1 MQTQRERKAA
11 PATRRVLIVD
21 DHPLT
26 RRGMAELIGQQAD
39 LGVCG
44 EAGDASQ
51 ALAAVSALEPDLV
64 LMDITLPD
72 KHGLEVIKDLRTLQ
86 PRTPVLVVSM
96 HDENLY
102 AERALRAG
110 ARGYLMKNEGGE
122 KLLHA
127 IRQVLAGSIY
137 VSQALAAKV
146 IDLFS
151 GHQRRALDTITASLT
166 DRELEVFEFL
176 GQGLTTRE
184 IGKHMRVSPKTV
196 ETHRM
201 HIREKLG
208 LKTGPELI
216 KLAVRW
222 AGTRELL

>member
-1 MQTQRERKAA
+1 
-11 PATRRVLIVD
+11 
-21 DHPLT
+21 
-26 RRGMAELIGQQAD
+26 MAELIGQQAD
-39 LGVCG
+39 LEVCG
-44 EAGDASQ
+44 EAGDAGQ
-51 ALAAVSALEPDLV
+51 ALAAVAALKPDLV
-64 LMDITLPD
+64 LMDITLPG
-72 KHGLEVIKDLRTLQ
+72 KHGLEVIKDIKALH
-86 PRTPVLVVSM
+86 PRLPVLVVSM

-122 KLLHA
+122 KLLQA
-127 IRQVLAGSIY
+127 IRQVLGGAIY

-151 GHQRRALDTITASLT
+151 GHQRLAVDTTTALLT

-184 IGKHMRVSPKTV
+184 IGQQMRVSPKTV

-201 HIREKLG
+201 HIREKMG
-208 LKTGPELI
+208 LRSGPELI
-216 KLAVRW
+216 KRAVRW
-222 AGTRELL
+222 VGARELL

>member
-1 MQTQRERKAA
+1 
-11 PATRRVLIVD
+11 
-21 DHPLT
+21 
-26 RRGMAELIGQQAD
+26 MAELIGQQTD
-39 LGVCG
+39 LEVCG
-44 EAGDASQ
+44 EAGDAGQ
-51 ALAAVSALEPDLV
+51 ALAAVAALKPDLV

-72 KHGLEVIKDLRTLQ
+72 KHGLEAIKDFKALHPLM
-86 PRTPVLVVSM
+86 PVLVVSM

-122 KLLHA
+122 KLLLA
-127 IRQVLAGSIY
+127 VRQVLAGNIF
-137 VSQALAAKV
+137 VSQNLAAKV

-151 GHQRRALDTITASLT
+151 GRQRLAVDSTTAPLT
-166 DRELEVFEFL
+166 DRELEVFEYL

-184 IGKHMRVSPKTV
+184 IGEQMRLSPKTV

-216 KLAVRW
+216 KRAVRW
-222 AGTRELL
+222 AGARELI

>member
-1 MQTQRERKAA
+1 M
-11 PATRRVLIVD
+11 D

-26 RRGMAELIGQQAD
+26 RRGMAELIGQQTD
-39 LGVCG
+39 LEACG
-44 EAGDASQ
+44 EAGDAGH
-51 ALAAVSALEPDLV
+51 ALAAVAALKPDLV

-72 KHGLEVIKDLRTLQ
+72 KHGLEVIKDMKALH
-86 PRTPVLVVSM
+86 PRMPVLVVSM

-122 KLLHA
+122 KLLQA
-127 IRQVLAGSIY
+127 IRAVLAGNIY
-137 VSQALAAKV
+137 VSHTLAAKV

-151 GHQRRALDTITASLT
+151 GHQQRAMDTTTASLT
-166 DRELEVFEFL
+166 DRELEVFECL

-184 IGKHMRVSPKTV
+184 IGQQMRVSPKTV

-208 LKTGPELI
+208 LKSGPELI
-216 KLAVRW
+216 KRAVRW
-222 AGTRELL
+222 AGARELI